1 VLAVVLAL
9 VGIGVAAAVLLLK
22 PGVTNSPVID
32 RMVPSSTA
40 IYATAFLNPPVGQK
54 MNLLRL
60 AHKFPDWRT
69 DQDLNLK
76 IDDALNQGFKNW
88 GLSAQDIRPWLGG
101 QLGLAVQ
108 LEDGSP
114 ALLLVDVKDEGKARA
129 ALNKLRNS
137 EQGRQRTWK
146 EVTYSGITVSVG
158 KPASGSATDNLLYAL
173 VDHTVLL
180 GNSEVLMQ
188 DAIDADQGKKAR
200 LADSP
205 DYRSIAGKLPREKL
219 LLAYVSGKP
228 VADRLKKESGRGL
241 HFPVPELTTL
251 DAFQGL
257 GFTVTAR
264 SNGLATDLEMKVD
277 APRLDSQTRNTLS
290 LPSHKNTAVAWLPR
304 RAYGFLATTVLKD
317 SIQSY
322 LDAVPVASQERR
334 ELEEYGF
341 LGRFGVL
348 AHLTGDAAL
357 EIGPGAGQYPAGALV
372 VATDDPNG
380 LHRFLDRITAAYLPS
395 SSRSQSLLGQTSF
408 SKQTYKGVEITS
420 VTTPELNPWGFNL
433 AYAVSGEVG
442 IIASSPQE
450 LQAVIDAG
458 QTAKS
463 IATAELYLA
472 ATKEVHSTPTSVI
485 YVDIAETAA
494 AVRALTPYDANAAAN
509 IAPLK
514 AFILTVENGTEHIS
528 QRSFLLIS

>member
-1 VLAVVLAL
+1 MVAL
-9 VGIGVAAAVLLLK
+9 VLGLAGIGAAAAVLGLK
-22 PGVTNSPVID
+22 PASNIPVID
-32 RMVPSSTA
+32 RMVPSTTH

-54 MNLLRL
+54 MNLLHL
-60 AHKFPDWRT
+60 AHKFPDLKT
-69 DQDLNLK
+69 DQDLNQK
-76 IDDALNQGFKNW
+76 VDDALNQGFKSW

-101 QLGLAVQ
+101 QLGLAMQ
-108 LEDGSP
+108 LGDGSP
-114 ALLLVDVKDEGKARA
+114 ALLLVDTKDEGKARA
-129 ALNKLRNS
+129 ALTKLRNS

-146 EVTYSGITVSVG
+146 DEAYSGITVSVG
-158 KPASGSATDNLLYAL
+158 RPASGNATDNFVYAL
-173 VDHTVLL
+173 VDHTVMLGTSEELL
-180 GNSEVLMQ
+180 HN
-188 DAIDADQGKKAR
+188 AIDADQGKKAR
-200 LADSP
+200 LVDSP
-205 DYRSIAGKLPREKL
+205 DYKSIAGRLPREKL

-228 VADRLKKESGRGL
+228 VADRLKAESVRGL
-241 HFPVPELTTL
+241 RFPVPELATL

-264 SNGLATDLEMKVD
+264 SNGLATDLEIKVD
-277 APRLDSQTRNTLS
+277 APRLDSQTRATLS
-290 LPSHKNTAVAWLPR
+290 LPTHKNTAVAWLPR

-317 SIQSY
+317 GIQSF
-322 LDAVPVASQERR
+322 LDAAPAASQQRR

-357 EIGPGAGQYPAGALV
+357 EVGPGAGQYPAGALV
-372 VATDDPNG
+372 VGTDDPNG

-395 SSRSQSLLGQTSF
+395 SNRSRSLLGETSY

-433 AYAVSGEVG
+433 AYGVTGGVG
-442 IIASSPQE
+442 VIASSPQE

-463 IATAELYLA
+463 IATSELYAA

-509 IAPLK
+509 LAPLK